1 MGMPAV
7 DTFHT
12 RDMVLAL
19 PDDGQRYETVHGE
32 LVVSPAPSLRHQ
44 EILRRLFRLVDAYVE
59 RTGVGRAM
67 FSPADISWGPDV
79 LVQPD
84 LFVIAP
90 ADLGARDWTEVKRLA
105 LVVEIASPST
115 VRQDR
120 FAKRRL
126 YQEAGVPAYWVVD
139 PDAQAVEVWTP
150 DAVFPQVEHEGVTWH
165 PAGAVEPFTLECA
178 ELFRPPNSSRTH
190 SP

>member
-105 LVVEIASPST
+105 LVVEIASPRPC
-115 VRQDR
+115 VRIGSPSAASIR
-120 FAKRRL
+120 KPACRHTGSWIRMRRRWKS
-126 YQEAGVPAYWVVD
+126 G
-139 PDAQAVEVWTP
+139 
-150 DAVFPQVEHEGVTWH
+150 
-165 PAGAVEPFTLECA
+165 
-178 ELFRPPNSSRTH
+178 RPTRSSRRW
-190 SP
+190 SMRA